1 MRHVVVHASHASQV
15 SHAIGMV
22 LCVQAAAAALCSGS
36 AEETATLCACVPQP
50 SNTPTVRI
58 GSAAVTL
65 SGRVWRIVLTILRLP
80 MELLSLASFKAQQ
93 VRTRARARPDQS
105 PIRALQQSLCI

>member
-1 MRHVVVHASHASQV
+1 MSFSCCGGTGAV
-15 SHAIGMV
+15 
-22 LCVQAAAAALCSGS
+22 
-36 AEETATLCACVPQP
+36 CARGPQP

-58 GSAAVTL
+58 GSAAITL

-93 VRTRARARPDQS
+93 VRPRARPRTHQPPRS
-105 PIRALQQSLCI
+105 TRCSKTYSA

>member
-1 MRHVVVHASHASQV
+1 
-15 SHAIGMV
+15 
-22 LCVQAAAAALCSGS
+22 
-36 AEETATLCACVPQP
+36 
-50 SNTPTVRI
+50 VRI

-93 VRTRARARPDQS
+93 VRPPARPRPDQPPKS
-105 PIRALQQSLCI
+105 TRCRSLRCKTAHQTLPLHARERADPGSVICAYNLRACEPAHDLSICRIMCDEADTA

>member
-1 MRHVVVHASHASQV
+1 M
-15 SHAIGMV
+15 
-22 LCVQAAAAALCSGS
+22 
-36 AEETATLCACVPQP
+36 
-50 SNTPTVRI
+50 RI

-93 VRTRARARPDQS
+93 VRTRARPRPDQS
-105 PIRALQQSLCI
+105 PIHALQQSLCI

>member
-1 MRHVVVHASHASQV
+1 
-15 SHAIGMV
+15 
-22 LCVQAAAAALCSGS
+22 
-36 AEETATLCACVPQP
+36 
-50 SNTPTVRI
+50 
-58 GSAAVTL
+58 VTL